1 MGNAKWLEQRTD
13 SLLDGREN
21 ERNLPISG
29 KKAYNW
35 KTSPKGIRSHIQR
48 TENVC
53 QTILCK
59 IKNDLGQF
67 TSEQVLKECELVA
80 HDIKT
85 IHHKLSE
92 YLPGWECSSESI
104 SVEIRNGLLNNK
116 RLYSDLKMSCIRAT
130 DN

>member
-13 SLLDGREN
+13 SLFDGREN
-21 ERNLPISG
+21 ARDLPLSVETS
-29 KKAYNW
+29 YDW

-53 QTILCK
+53 QAILSK
-59 IKNDLGQF
+59 IRSDLGQF
-67 TSEQVLKECELVA
+67 TSEEVLKECELVA

-92 YLPGWECSSESI
+92 YLPGWECSSEGI
-104 SVEIRNGLLNNK
+104 SVEIRNGLLNTR
-116 RLYSDLKMSCIRAT
+116 RLYTDLKMSCRAT